1 MVIFQSLTYWFGIM
15 IHFVLPLLISQPL
28 IILRSGF
35 KIYLILPLV
44 IFQALTYR
52 FRIMIHFVFPH
63 LISQLLIILR
73 WGFVVYTL
81 SLLSYPCTV
90 VNRPVSG
97 HPCAQSKCQTADT
110 RTNSA
115 TRLTRTCSQNHA
127 TSALPYPADLQQCVS
142 SSVAS
147 AASTAGISGSLLGT
161 QTDNRS
167 MLWPEYIPTNVCSL
181 DEFHTGSSASLFSL
195 QQLKV

>member
-1 MVIFQSLTYWFGIM
+1 MS
-15 IHFVLPLLISQPL
+15 IHFTLLN
-28 IILRSGF
+28 
-35 KIYLILPLV
+35 
-44 IFQALTYR
+44 
-52 FRIMIHFVFPH
+52 
-63 LISQLLIILR
+63 SQLLIILG

-81 SLLSYPCTV
+81 SLLSSPCTI

-97 HPCAQSKCQTADT
+97 HPCAQRKCQTADT

-147 AASTAGISGSLLGT
+147 AASTAGILSAVLYWEHSPLIDLWCEQNTFLRTSVLLTNFTPEVLLYCLVINNWRYSGDLTHPTLETIEKRPRFGFESLRDPPPPHRLT
-161 QTDNRS
+161 LKNRIYIVK
-167 MLWPEYIPTNVCSL
+167 EY
-181 DEFHTGSSASLFSL
+181 F
-195 QQLKV
+195 